1 MDILNY
7 FLTVFVSLFLVVD
20 VISNVPIF
28 LSLTQR
34 YEKKEK
40 RDMAKKAILIALL
53 VQLLF
58 VIFGNYIFRYLGIKT
73 YSFSIAGGI
82 LLAIVGVEMLFGHK
96 TRTEYSENGS
106 IGQEEDKAEEKENIT
121 IVPLA
126 IPLHT
131 GPASIL
137 AGMIFFN
144 QPEKFDLIGKE
155 LYLFKAVF
163 ILSTILVY
171 TLSLFILLRSDLILK
186 FLKPIG
192 MKVITRIMGLLI
204 LALSVQFVINGIKEA
219 LG

>member
-1 MDILNY
+1 MNLLNY
-7 FLTVFVSLFLVVD
+7 FLTVFVSLFLLVD

-28 LSLTQR
+28 LSLTQG
-34 YEKKEK
+34 YEKKER

-82 LLAIVGVEMLFGHK
+82 LLSIVGVEMLFGHK
-96 TRTEYSENGS
+96 TRTEY
-106 IGQEEDKAEEKENIT
+106 QEEDKAEEKENIT

-137 AGMIFFN
+137 AGMILFN
-144 QPEKFDLIGKE
+144 QPEKFDLKGNE
-155 LYLFKAVF
+155 LYLFKALF

-186 FLKPIG
+186 FLKQIG

>member
-1 MDILNY
+1 MNLLNY
-7 FLTVFVSLFLVVD
+7 FLTVFISIFLVVD

-34 YEKKEK
+34 YDKKE
-40 RDMAKKAILIALL
+40 RADMAKKAIFIALL

-58 VIFGNYIFRYLGIKT
+58 VIFGNYIFGYLGIKM

-96 TRTEYSENGS
+96 TRTEY
-106 IGQEEDKAEEKENIT
+106 QEEDKAEEKENIT

-126 IPLHT
+126 SPLHT

-137 AGMIFFN
+137 TGMILFN
-144 QPEKFDLIGKE
+144 HPERFAIAGKE
-155 LYLFKAVF
+155 FYFYKALF

-171 TLSLFILLRSDLILK
+171 LVSLFILLRSDLILK

-192 MKVITRIMGLLI
+192 MKVITRIIGLLI

>member
-1 MDILNY
+1 
-7 FLTVFVSLFLVVD
+7 
-20 VISNVPIF
+20 
-28 LSLTQR
+28 
-34 YEKKEK
+34 
-40 RDMAKKAILIALL
+40 MAKKAILIALL

-58 VIFGNYIFRYLGIKT
+58 VIFGNYIFRYLGIKN

-96 TRTEYSENGS
+96 TRTEY
-106 IGQEEDKAEEKENIT
+106 QEEDKREEKENIT

-137 AGMIFFN
+137 AGMILFN
-144 QPEKFDLIGKE
+144 QPEKFDLRGNE
-155 LYLFKAVF
+155 LYLFKALF

-171 TLSLFILLRSDLILK
+171 ALSLFILLRSDLILK

-192 MKVITRIMGLLI
+192 MKVLTRIMGLLI

>member
-1 MDILNY
+1 MNLLNY
-7 FLTVFVSLFLVVD
+7 FLTVFISLFLVVD

-28 LSLTQR
+28 LSLTQS
-34 YEKKEK
+34 YEQKERK
-40 RDMAKKAILIALL
+40 DMAKKAIFIALL

-58 VIFGNYIFRYLGIKT
+58 VIFGNYIFGYLGIKM

-137 AGMIFFN
+137 TGMILFN
-144 QPEKFDLIGKE
+144 HPERFAIVGKE
-155 LYLFKAVF
+155 FYFYKALF

-171 TLSLFILLRSDLILK
+171 LVSLFILLRSDLILK

-192 MKVITRIMGLLI
+192 MKVITRIIGLLI

>member
-1 MDILNY
+1 
-7 FLTVFVSLFLVVD
+7 
-20 VISNVPIF
+20 
-28 LSLTQR
+28 
-34 YEKKEK
+34 
-40 RDMAKKAILIALL
+40 MAKKAIFIALL

-58 VIFGNYIFRYLGIKT
+58 VIFGNYIFNYLGIKG

-126 IPLHT
+126 VPLHT

-137 AGMIFFN
+137 TGMILFN
-144 QPEKFDLIGKE
+144 HPERFGIVGKE
-155 LYLFKAVF
+155 FYLYKALF

-171 TLSLFILLRSDLILK
+171 LVSLIILLRSDLILK

-192 MKVITRIMGLLI
+192 MKVITRIIGLLI

>member
-1 MDILNY
+1 MNLLNY

-20 VISNVPIF
+20 VISNAPIY
-28 LSLTQR
+28 LSLTQS
-34 YEKKEK
+34 YEKKE
-40 RDMAKKAILIALL
+40 RREMAKKALFIALL

-58 VIFGNYIFRYLGIKT
+58 VIFGNYIFNYLGIKA
-73 YSFSIAGGI
+73 YSFTIAGGI
-82 LLAIVGVEMLFGHK
+82 LLAIVGTEMLFGRK

-106 IGQEEDKAEEKENIT
+106 TGQEEEKREEKENIT

-126 IPLHT
+126 LPLHT

-137 AGMIFFN
+137 TGMILFN
-144 QPEKFDLIGKE
+144 QPEKFSLNGKE
-155 LYLFKAVF
+155 LFIFKLIF
-163 ILSTILVY
+163 IISTVLVY
-171 TLSLFILLRSDLILK
+171 LVSLLILLKSDLLLK

-204 LALSVQFVINGIKEA
+204 LALSVQFVINGIREA